1 MCGLMKLPPI
11 QKAKTMKTI
20 NHEVTNEDPL
30 MSITDAAKYCGVG
43 QTTMYQLIQRHNL
56 PTIRLT
62 SDTKIRKSTLEHF
75 INSKTEKR

>member
-1 MCGLMKLPPI
+1 M
-11 QKAKTMKTI
+11 QTI
-20 NHEVTNEDPL
+20 NYEVTNEDPL
-30 MSITDAAKYCGVG
+30 MSISDAAKYCDVG

-62 SDTKIRKSTLEHF
+62 SDTKIRKSTLEQF

>member
-1 MCGLMKLPPI
+1 M
-11 QKAKTMKTI
+11 QTI
-20 NHEVTNEDPL
+20 NHEAINEDPL

-62 SDTKIRKSTLEHF
+62 SDTKIRKSALEHF